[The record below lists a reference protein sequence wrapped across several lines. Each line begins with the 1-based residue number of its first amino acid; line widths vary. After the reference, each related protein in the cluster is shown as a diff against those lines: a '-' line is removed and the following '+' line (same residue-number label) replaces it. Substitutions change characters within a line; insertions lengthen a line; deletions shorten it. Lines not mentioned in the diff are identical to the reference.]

1 MASQMKTL
9 NIFNF
14 FITDDTVCWSVTH
27 IQMCVPFH
35 SPLRADF
42 PSRCHQPLQ
51 CPLVSPFGVPYRVE
65 DSLLQNWC
73 RSWTSQST
81 GTLAVVTD
89 MHHRTGLPF
98 VDEFRWV
105 SPLHYL
111 KNGWQ
116 NRCSALVH
124 VASGTVFFTLILRRR
139 VAFLH
144 RTATCQPL
152 FKPWASLISTYMTI
166 KLCFE
171 FLWQFW
177 SFHLTVPRMY
187 ECSSCL
193 RDAWL

>member
-1 MASQMKTL
+1 MTS
-9 NIFNF
+9 F
-14 FITDDTVCWSVTH
+14 FYVVC
-27 IQMCVPFH
+27 CVPFH

-111 KNGWQ
+111 KNRWRNAVLLWCMLQAGQ
-116 NRCSALVH
+116 PCLQHYCAVVLHSCIALPPVGH
-124 VASGTVFFTLILRRR
+124 SSHHGYHCCQLRR
-139 VAFLH
+139 
-144 RTATCQPL
+144 Q
-152 FKPWASLISTYMTI
+152 
-166 KLCFE
+166 
-171 FLWQFW
+171 
-177 SFHLTVPRMY
+177 
-187 ECSSCL
+187 SSCVSNFY
-193 RDAWL
+193 RTFKVFIWLSLLLHTNVVFILVEYRKVS